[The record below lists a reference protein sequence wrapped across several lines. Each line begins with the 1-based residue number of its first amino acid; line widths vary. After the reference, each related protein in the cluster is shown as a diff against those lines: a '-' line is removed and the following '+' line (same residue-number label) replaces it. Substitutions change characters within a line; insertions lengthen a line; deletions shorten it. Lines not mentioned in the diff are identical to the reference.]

1 MRLRRAGGRAVG
13 LAIMVLLSAAAL
25 ARAQSDTTRARVPVK
40 KEQTAVPMKPA
51 VPVPEKAVI
60 VVPPRD
66 SAPRAATGD
75 VVAPKDTT
83 AQALSRPMCAMM
95 PGAQMMPGAPMMPA
109 ARMKEACGAMMP
121 THSPPQPR
129 ESSTQYL
136 FGSSGFYAGL
146 GAGTAVPYNQLSN
159 LGYDSGFDLTI
170 PIGWRRPGRTLG
182 MRATLGFDQ
191 VHADV
196 ASADRTEPA
205 MLGSA
210 PDPKV
215 YSATADA
222 VFTFPIGQDAREG
235 RGLSL
240 YALGGGGAYLFRGF
254 GGRTILADVLGGDE
268 IGTSRKN
275 VHKWGVQ
282 AGAGM
287 EYGLGPT
294 ALFVESR
301 WVNVFTSGSRTGN
314 DHLRWIPISA
324 GVMLR

>member
-1 MRLRRAGGRAVG
+1 MTLRRAGVYTIG
-13 LAIMVLLSAAAL
+13 LAIAASVSTAPL
-25 ARAQSDTTRARVPVK
+25 ARAQSDTTRMRVPVK
-40 KEQTAVPMKPA
+40 KEQTATPAKPA
-51 VPVPEKAVI
+51 ATLPEKAVT

-66 SAPRAATGD
+66 TAHRMAAGD
-75 VVAPKDTT
+75 VVVPKDTAPPT
-83 AQALSRPMCAMM
+83 LARPACE
-95 PGAQMMPGAPMMPA
+95 MMPGAPMMPA
-109 ARMKEACGAMMP
+109 ARMKEMCGAMMP
-121 THSPPQPR
+121 TQRQQPG
-129 ESSTQYL
+129 ESATRYL
-136 FGSSGFYAGL
+136 FGKSGIYVGL
-146 GAGTAVPYNQLSN
+146 GAGTAVPYNQLGN

-170 PIGWRRPGRTLG
+170 PVGWRRPGRTLG
-182 MRATLGFDQ
+182 LRATLGYDQ

-196 ASADRTEPA
+196 ATADRTAPA
-205 MLGSA
+205 LLGSA
-210 PDPKV
+210 PDPKI

-222 VFTFPIGQDAREG
+222 VFTFPIGQSAREG

-254 GGRTILADVLGGDE
+254 GGRTVLADVLGGDE

-275 VHKWGVQ
+275 IHKWGVQ

-301 WVNVFTSGSRTGN
+301 WVNVFTGGSRTGN
-314 DHLRWIPISA
+314 DYLRWIPISA

>member
-1 MRLRRAGGRAVG
+1 MRLRPAGAFTIG
-13 LAIMVLLSAAAL
+13 LAVVVSASATMAG
-25 ARAQSDTTRARVPVK
+25 AQSDTTRTRVPVR
-40 KEQTAVPMKPA
+40 KEQAATPAKATA
-51 VPVPEKAVI
+51 

-66 SAPRAATGD
+66 TTPHVAAGD
-75 VVAPKDTT
+75 VAVPKDTAPST
-83 AQALSRPMCAMM
+83 LARPTC
-95 PGAQMMPGAPMMPA
+95 QMMAGAPMMPA
-109 ARMKEACGAMMP
+109 ARMKEMCGAMMP
-121 THSPPQPR
+121 AQPQPQAR
-129 ESSTQYL
+129 ERSTQYL
-136 FGSSGFYAGL
+136 FGNSGFYVGL

-170 PIGWRRPGRTLG
+170 PVGWRRPGRTLG
-182 MRATLGFDQ
+182 LRATLGFDQ

-196 ASADRTEPA
+196 ASADRTMPA
-205 MLGSA
+205 MAGSA

-222 VFTFPIGQDAREG
+222 VFTFPIGQTAREG

-254 GGRTILADVLGGDE
+254 GGRTVLADVLGSDE
-268 IGTSRKN
+268 IGSSRKN
-275 VHKWGVQ
+275 IHKWGVQ

-294 ALFVESR
+294 AVFVESR
-301 WVNVFTSGSRTGN
+301 WVNVFTGGSRAGN
-314 DHLRWIPISA
+314 DYLRWIPFSA